1 MKNYFWIWC
10 NKIRGCQSFTNLAG
24 AHSIE
29 LLDWLRSFLL
39 VLWSL
44 SETLFG
50 IMILTREGILL
61 YTLRCASEIRQ
72 KFKPEI
78 RKQLRL
84 KLVLFSFHSN
94 HGLQQWCRPWS
105 LEYQQCFLS
114 IYFIKRRHF
123 NLLHISFGSNSYF
136 LSKVIASFFTEIGYR
151 FNSDANNFESRVVQ
165 RILAIIV
172 YLAPCFIPFR

>member
-1 MKNYFWIWC
+1 MEKKKNQKMIIRDKIFMKNYFWIWC
-10 NKIRGCQSFTNLAG
+10 NKIRGCRYFINLAG

-29 LLDWLRSFLL
+29 LLDWRRLFLL

-78 RKQLRL
+78 RKLLRL

-105 LEYQQCFLS
+105 LEYQQCFLY

-123 NLLHISFGSNSYF
+123 N
-136 LSKVIASFFTEIGYR
+136 
-151 FNSDANNFESRVVQ
+151 
-165 RILAIIV
+165 
-172 YLAPCFIPFR
+172 